1 MGARFIKVSGKL
13 QKADGVTHI
22 IANHIEDWTEHLALL
37 SEDIYQVDILDRADE
52 VKRPVDDIGTK
63 IASRT
68 KRGRRSITPPVEKDY
83 IEAYI
88 NARVEALAITNEE
101 GIEATKNVLPKG
113 RNFH

>member
-1 MGARFIKVSGKL
+1 M

-22 IANHIEDWTEHLALL
+22 IANHIEDWTNHLALL

-63 IASRT
+63 IASRA
-68 KRGRRSITPPVEKDY
+68 KRGRRSAIPPIETDY

-88 NARVEALAITNEE
+88 NARVEALAATSKE
-101 GIEATKNVLPKG
+101 GVEVTKNVLPKG